1 MQLTGAHETAVLC
14 MLVAYALF
22 ISYAAGCPPVL
33 LLATKMILEK
43 GMAWKGEEK
52 KDNLTLVA
60 FVLLYGLGHV
70 QVNIQGTLVKGMIS
84 EHECKNSSKH

>member
-1 MQLTGAHETAVLC
+1 MNKFILCMQLTGAHETAVLC

-70 QVNIQGTLVKGMIS
+70 PSKYSRHTS
-84 EHECKNSSKH
+84 ERNDI